1 MYNYSKIMDDCIC
14 IVYQCNSGNL
24 IWVKLTLLFL
34 QCGFVLTVCHSLTV
48 RSVVY
53 QMYYCYCGIHVCRK
67 KNSATSMSGIVSRIS
82 HYDSAE
88 VL

>member
-34 QCGFVLTVCHSLTV
+34 QCIYVRPHSTCHLRLQGEYKVSCHIRQAVRVGFTKREFTSKLLSLVT
-48 RSVVY
+48 
-53 QMYYCYCGIHVCRK
+53 
-67 KNSATSMSGIVSRIS
+67 
-82 HYDSAE
+82 
-88 VL
+88 